1 MAVIKEK
8 IIENRVII
16 QSFDFRSLK
25 YIHEK
30 YPSIKTS
37 MLIEDSD
44 ENDFDGQ
51 LNKLGYTPEYYSPNQ
66 TLVDDK

>member
-8 IIENRVII
+8 KIGRQGDHSDHLI
-16 QSFDFRSLK
+16 FRSLK

-30 YPSIKTS
+30 YTSIKTS

-51 LNKLGYTPEYYSPNQ
+51 LN
-66 TLVDDK
+66 